1 MAPANPSWRSPQPR
15 RKQNGG
21 CSRCSLQAIAKKA
34 NHFHGGGGEGGQTLI
49 IPSGSKIPKNRVG
62 VSSSQFLVIIIKIVE
77 IITQGLDTVPTQ
89 IDQYHSQNCPCP
101 SPHRY
106 FARDGHAESAQR
118 KGEVT

>member
-21 CSRCSLQAIAKKA
+21 CSMQAIAKKA
-34 NHFHGGGGEGGQTLI
+34 NHFHGGGGGDGQTLI
-49 IPSGSKIPKNRVG
+49 IPSGSKIPKNRAG
-62 VSSSQFLVIIIKIVE
+62 VRSSQFLVIIIKIVE
-77 IITQGLDTVPTQ
+77 IITQALDTVTTQ
-89 IDQYHSQNCPCP
+89 IDQYHSQNCPYP

-106 FARDGHAESAQR
+106 FARDGHAESTQR